1 MSSLRPSPARATTWL
16 LILLI
21 AALYVITARLGLTLA
36 MPPENKATAVWP
48 PSGIALAALLLAGRR
63 VWPGIWVGAFL
74 ANLWDAV
81 SPATPFFAGGAS
93 GRVGGD
99 CGWLDVASDRG
110 AWEQLEFY
118 LRNNTEATFSHGI
131 CPECLER
138 R

>member
-1 MSSLRPSPARATTWL
+1 L

-81 SPATPFFAGGAS
+81 SPATPFSLGAHLAVSAGIA
-93 GRVGGD
+93 VGSTLQAIAG
-99 CGWLDVASDRG
+99 
-110 AWEQLEFY
+110 
-118 LRNNTEATFSHGI
+118 HGNS
-131 CPECLER
+131 LNFT
-138 R
+138 